1 MARRHPARFRAPPR
15 SEMAKAPRPLWLLE
29 SLHAAPIFPP
39 ANCLAPSALRTTN
52 LRSTEIAKPTNQ
64 KIPFRLWGY
73 GCAARYSQ
81 NYAPLRAS
89 QDEPEQRRMVAIE
102 AQRAQQ

>member
-52 LRSTEIAKPTNQ
+52 LRSTEIARPTNQ

-73 GCAARYSQ
+73 VCAAPYSQ
-81 NYAPLRAS
+81 NYTPLPPTH
-89 QDEPEQRRMVAIE
+89 DPPETKPPLSPRQSG
-102 AQRAQQ
+102 